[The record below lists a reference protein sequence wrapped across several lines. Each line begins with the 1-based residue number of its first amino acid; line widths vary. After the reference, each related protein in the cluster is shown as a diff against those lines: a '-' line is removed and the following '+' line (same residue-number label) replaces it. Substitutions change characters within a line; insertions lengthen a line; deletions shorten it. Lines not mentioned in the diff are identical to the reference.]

1 MQRKAFL
8 FYINNNMKKI
18 NFYAPGLKRYET
30 SELSQKNA
38 HSFIPVSVT
47 GSDCALSCDHC
58 NGELLKFMRPA
69 KTPEKLLQICQ
80 NIAKPCGER
89 SESNNTKG
97 ILLSGGCDSTGRVP
111 LTDFFDSMRMA
122 KQTLGLNVIVHTGI
136 VDKEMAE
143 GLKYAGIDGALIDII
158 GSDRT
163 IRDVY
168 HIEATTS
175 DYEQSLANLNACE
188 VPVVPHIVI
197 GLHYGKIIGEENAL
211 AIISRFRIKSLV
223 LVILTP
229 LLSTKM
235 ENVTPPSLGEVKDF
249 FQKARNVLPKT
260 QIILGC
266 ARPMGEYKEQV
277 DKLAIDAA
285 LNGIA
290 FPADGIVSYAKDKGL
305 EPVFMETCCGL
316 PF

>member
-1 MQRKAFL
+1 MR
-8 FYINNNMKKI
+8 KI

-38 HSFIPVSVT
+38 HSFMPVSIT
-47 GSDCALSCDHC
+47 GSDCTLNCDHC

-69 KTPEKLLQICQ
+69 KTPERLLQICQ
-80 NIAKPCGER
+80 TLAKNG
-89 SESNNTKG
+89 TKG
-97 ILLSGGCDSTGRVP
+97 ILISGGCDSAGRVP
-111 LTDFFDSMRMA
+111 LREFFDSMRMV
-122 KQTLGLNVIVHTGI
+122 KQTLGLNVIVHTGL
-136 VDKEMAE
+136 VDREMAK
-143 GLKYAGIDGALIDII
+143 GLKHADIDGALIDII

-163 IRDVY
+163 IKDVY
-168 HIEATTS
+168 HLDATTL

-188 VPVVPHIVI
+188 IPVVPHIVI

-211 AIISRFRIKSLV
+211 AIISRFKIKTLV

-229 LLSTKM
+229 LLNTKM
-235 ENVTPPSLGEVKDF
+235 ENVIPPPPEEVKDF
-249 FQKARNVLPKT
+249 FRKARNMLPDV

-277 DKLAIDAA
+277 DKLAIDTA

-290 FPADGIVSYAKDKGL
+290 FPAEGIVSYARDNGL
-305 EPVFMETCCGL
+305 KPIFMESCCGFA
-316 PF
+316 PSAMSNEQ